1 MLCAFGLTGSLNR
14 AHAQVAGIKTNLLYD
29 ATATVNLGVE
39 VGLASKL
46 SLDISGNLNL
56 WTWKN
61 NMKWKHWM
69 VQPELRLWTC
79 QRFAGH
85 FFGVHALAGQFNV
98 GNIPIPK
105 DFRFLGVHFGA
116 LADTRYEGWGFG
128 AGLAYGYALPAN
140 GLYTAAGAIVT
151 GFHAVP
157 IAVGYEVPIGK
168 HWNLEA
174 EIGIGALYGIANSF
188 DCDVCNRPLA
198 QNIRKFTPMLTKA
211 AINIVYLF

>member
-1 MLCAFGLTGSLNR
+1 MKNKKILLILVLMASCLFSTT
-14 AHAQVAGIKTNLLYD
+14 HANAQDVGIKTNLLYD
-29 ATATVNLGVE
+29 ATTTINLGVE
-39 VGLASKL
+39 VGLAPRL
-46 SLDISGNLNL
+46 SLDLSGNLNL

-69 VQPELRLWTC
+69 AQPELRLWTC

-98 GNIPIPK
+98 GNIPIPENVHI
-105 DFRFLGVHFGA
+105 LGVHWGT
-116 LADTRYEGWGFG
+116 LADSRYEGWGFG
-128 AGLAYGYALPAN
+128 AGLAYGYAL
-140 GLYTAAGAIVT
+140 
-151 GFHAVP
+151 
-157 IAVGYEVPIGK
+157 PIGK

>member
-1 MLCAFGLTGSLNR
+1 MKKLFICLALAAFAVLFRGHA
-14 AHAQVAGIKTNLLYD
+14 AHAQAVGIKTNLVYD
-29 ATATVNLGVE
+29 ATPSPNLGLE
-39 VGLASKL
+39 VGLARRL
-46 SLDISGNLNL
+46 SLEISGNLNL
-56 WTWKN
+56 WNWKEN
-61 NMKWKHWM
+61 TKWKHWM

-105 DFRFLGVHFGA
+105 DFRFLGVHYGA
-116 LADTRYEGWGFG
+116 LANTRYEGWGFG
-128 AGLAYGYALPAN
+128 AGLAYGYAL
-140 GLYTAAGAIVT
+140 
-151 GFHAVP
+151 
-157 IAVGYEVPIGK
+157 PIGK

>member
-1 MLCAFGLTGSLNR
+1 MKKKKLILFVGIVLCAFGLTGSLNR

-105 DFRFLGVHFGA
+105 DFRFLGVHYGA
-116 LADTRYEGWGFG
+116 LANTRYEGWGFG
-128 AGLAYGYALPAN
+128 AGLAYGYAL
-140 GLYTAAGAIVT
+140 
-151 GFHAVP
+151 
-157 IAVGYEVPIGK
+157 PIGK